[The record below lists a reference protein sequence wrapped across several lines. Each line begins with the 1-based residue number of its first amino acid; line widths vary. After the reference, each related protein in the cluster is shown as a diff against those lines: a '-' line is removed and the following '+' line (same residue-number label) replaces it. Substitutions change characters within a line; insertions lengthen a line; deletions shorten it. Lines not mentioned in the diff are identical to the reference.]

1 MPPSLVGLAVAAGLD
16 TASYA
21 ALAAALFGTLQGPY
35 IRASYEA
42 SFGRPLPAPLYR
54 LGASRDVRL
63 LLIAV
68 FAVALQPFL
77 GLAVTAA
84 LANLE
89 AARRFVAGWQARE
102 PSDAVGG

>member
-1 MPPSLVGLAVAAGLD
+1 V
-16 TASYA
+16 
-21 ALAAALFGTLQGPY
+21 PY
-35 IRASYEA
+35 VRASYEA
-42 SFGRPLPAPLYR
+42 AFARTLPASVYR
-54 LGASRDVRL
+54 FGAGRDVRL

-77 GLAVTAA
+77 GLALTAA

-102 PSDAVGG
+102 PSMEVSE